1 VTYYHPQAVASLRIL
16 LEDNGASDPTLKQ
29 EYNLNITPKSLRVT
43 INDYTKADTFSMEL
57 DYKNFPFD
65 PRTIRAVGVSIFIE
79 DQKTLW
85 DTNRQ
90 EFKIIEPKSDTPT
103 EASNAIFLGF
113 ADDDSIRFDEDDRT
127 VTLEG
132 RDFTAL
138 LIDEPYD
145 DRGPISLTTNLENV
159 IAGLLTR
166 LPSTREI
173 KVIVDPKIDDLPTLA
188 QFYPDFNPLAGTR
201 SKRKN
206 ETYWDIIQ
214 DLARRAGLII
224 YMELDKLKITKP
236 NALYDPDELKQFV
249 WGKNLRTLSFK
260 RKLGRMKNFNVGV
273 RSLNIE
279 KKEVLEA
286 IIPADASLSWSLTN
300 GVPRKTVTITKL
312 LPNGDK
318 EEKNAPV
325 IMFRIP
331 DIANKEALVAIGESL
346 FEELGRQQ
354 IEGTLETNDMCTIEG
369 DVGGSALIPNKRGVE
384 FDITKIRNATPIEI
398 SIDQDDISA
407 ISKLKSQAERR
418 KYLLARC
425 YEPLT
430 AEVFSKTMGKFGT
443 KFYTRA
449 VDFKFDG
456 TNGFSMSLDFINFIE
471 NVDSLIA

>member
-145 DRGPISLTTNLENV
+145 DRGPITLTTNLENV

-188 QFYPDFNPLAGTR
+188 QF
-201 SKRKN
+201 
-206 ETYWDIIQ
+206 
-214 DLARRAGLII
+214 
-224 YMELDKLKITKP
+224 
-236 NALYDPDELKQFV
+236 
-249 WGKNLRTLSFK
+249 
-260 RKLGRMKNFNVGV
+260 
-273 RSLNIE
+273 
-279 KKEVLEA
+279 
-286 IIPADASLSWSLTN
+286 
-300 GVPRKTVTITKL
+300 
-312 LPNGDK
+312 
-318 EEKNAPV
+318 
-325 IMFRIP
+325 
-331 DIANKEALVAIGESL
+331 
-346 FEELGRQQ
+346 
-354 IEGTLETNDMCTIEG
+354 
-369 DVGGSALIPNKRGVE
+369 
-384 FDITKIRNATPIEI
+384 
-398 SIDQDDISA
+398 
-407 ISKLKSQAERR
+407 
-418 KYLLARC
+418 
-425 YEPLT
+425 
-430 AEVFSKTMGKFGT
+430 
-443 KFYTRA
+443 
-449 VDFKFDG
+449 
-456 TNGFSMSLDFINFIE
+456 
-471 NVDSLIA
+471 